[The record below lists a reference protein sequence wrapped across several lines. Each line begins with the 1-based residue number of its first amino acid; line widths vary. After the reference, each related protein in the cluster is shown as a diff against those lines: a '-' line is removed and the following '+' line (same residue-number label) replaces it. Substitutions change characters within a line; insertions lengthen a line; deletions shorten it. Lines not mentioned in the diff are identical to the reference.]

1 MIRLRP
7 MRLCV
12 HASMRRHVGITALD
26 IALDGV
32 HMCTYTFA
40 VTYDESETYQGV
52 LEPSFG
58 GMFVGNLRLFSL
70 RSGAV
75 LRIICRAT

>member
-32 HMCTYTFA
+32 HA
-40 VTYDESETYQGV
+40 HVHIHVRGDV
-52 LEPSFG
+52 
-58 GMFVGNLRLFSL
+58 
-70 RSGAV
+70 
-75 LRIICRAT
+75 